1 MKKIA
6 LVLALIL
13 PLAGCGSGFGNL
25 AAGVGQVLNA
35 SVTQQ
40 QLDEARLAYN
50 GLFLTPAVHYRRLPR
65 CTVAPAPCSD
75 RAKIVA
81 LQKIDMVVKAN
92 FDNTQALLNQGQ
104 DANAAWVALTAA
116 ISSAKALLGSNAS

>member
-1 MKKIA
+1 MKTLAFAIA
-6 LVLALIL
+6 LTL
-13 PLAGCGSGFGNL
+13 PIAGCAGTDFGKL
-25 AAGVGQVLNA
+25 STGVANVLNA

-75 RAKIVA
+75 RAKIA
-81 LQKIDMVVKAN
+81 QLQAIDKVVKAN
-92 FDNTQALLNQGQ
+92 FDSTQALISQGQ
-104 DANAAWVALTAA
+104 DANAAWVALNAA
-116 ISSAKALLGSNAS
+116 ISSAKALIQGV